1 MTASA
6 DILFYVQHL
15 LGVGHLRRAALI
27 AKALDR
33 AGLSVTFV
41 SGGMPVPG
49 LDIGGAAFAQLP
61 PLRTADQ
68 HFSALV
74 DEVGR
79 PVDDAWRGARR
90 DRMLALFRRVRPRLL
105 LTEMFP
111 FGRRQLRFELIPLLE
126 AARASQPRPLV
137 VSSVRDV
144 INRPGKPEKSAWIVE
159 TLRRYFDRV
168 LVHGDPSFLT
178 LETSFPEAAQV
189 ADMLDYTGYVVNTP
203 PQSRS
208 AIGEGAGEVLVST
221 GGGAVAGPLIDAAL
235 AARPLTRLQS
245 RVWRILAGHNL
256 PEATFRAYRKRVE
269 DGVVL
274 ERARPDFL
282 DLLSG
287 AELSISQAGYN
298 TVLEILA
305 AGPPAVVVPFA
316 GGAET
321 EQSLRAALLA
331 ERGLLTVVEEAR
343 PGDRRGREDGRHTR
357 PLACY
362 SAAMTT
368 WREIE
373 RELDAWAEAGRSATF
388 WWRDDDAVEP
398 TAALDRLLALAVAQE
413 IPVATAV
420 VPGRSNAAL
429 GRHLAAAA
437 DVATPLQHG
446 YLHRSHAPAGEKKAE
461 LGPHRPSARICEELM
476 RGAAQMA
483 ALFGPEALPVLVPPW
498 NRIAPELTRALPKL
512 GLTGLSTY
520 GARQVSAP
528 VPGLTQANTHVDIMR
543 WDAPRGFLGEPEAL
557 DLLCGH
563 LQARRLAAAD
573 GTGVDPTEPTGLLT
587 HHLAHD
593 EDAWEFLERVLPL
606 LARHPATR
614 AVTASEVFCAAPNG
628 ASEGLT

>member
-1 MTASA
+1 
-6 DILFYVQHL
+6 
-15 LGVGHLRRAALI
+15 
-27 AKALDR
+27 
-33 AGLSVTFV
+33 
-41 SGGMPVPG
+41 
-49 LDIGGAAFAQLP
+49 
-61 PLRTADQ
+61 
-68 HFSALV
+68 
-74 DEVGR
+74 
-79 PVDDAWRGARR
+79 
-90 DRMLALFRRVRPRLL
+90 
-105 LTEMFP
+105 
-111 FGRRQLRFELIPLLE
+111 
-126 AARASQPRPLV
+126 
-137 VSSVRDV
+137 
-144 INRPGKPEKSAWIVE
+144 
-159 TLRRYFDRV
+159 
-168 LVHGDPSFLT
+168 
-178 LETSFPEAAQV
+178 
-189 ADMLDYTGYVVNTP
+189 
-203 PQSRS
+203 
-208 AIGEGAGEVLVST
+208 
-221 GGGAVAGPLIDAAL
+221 
-235 AARPLTRLQS
+235 
-245 RVWRILAGHNL
+245 
-256 PEATFRAYRKRVE
+256 
-269 DGVVL
+269 
-274 ERARPDFL
+274 
-282 DLLSG
+282 
-287 AELSISQAGYN
+287 
-298 TVLEILA
+298 
-305 AGPPAVVVPFA
+305 
-316 GGAET
+316 
-321 EQSLRAALLA
+321 
-331 ERGLLTVVEEAR
+331 
-343 PGDRRGREDGRHTR
+343 
-357 PLACY
+357 
-362 SAAMTT
+362 MTT